1 MTGDAYRNSRAL
13 RQIGA
18 LKDAGWTV
26 HLAHFP
32 SSHPAPGDRPHALG
46 DGVTVEDLDRPASSG
61 PPFFWRIHRRM
72 KAAAR
77 RISAGIYHGSDLY
90 VLPAV
95 AERAVA
101 AKAGLT
107 FDSRELYPYVAG
119 AAGRP
124 WVRWFWKA
132 IQHRYLP
139 RVDALFTVSP
149 SIGAHLREHY
159 AVPDPILIPNVPPR
173 QDPEPDDYLREAA
186 GVEPGTPIVLHQ
198 GSMQAERGCEVLV
211 RATHRLERGTV
222 VFLGGGPLRDRLREQ
237 VSAEALNDRVRFVDP
252 VPPDRLLSLT
262 AGATLGVS
270 LLQATCR
277 NHEYALP
284 NKFFQYLMAG
294 LPVVVS
300 DLREMGGL
308 VREYDVG
315 RVVPPGDADAVAE
328 TLSELLDRPD
338 LRERL
343 AENRLRLLDRYAW
356 ERAEDAWLKTLERVR
371 AREVTPS
378 NPTA

>member
-13 RQIGA
+13 RQVDA
-18 LKDAGWTV
+18 LEGAGWTV

-32 SSHPAPGDRPHALG
+32 SSLPAPSDRPRALG
-46 DGVTVEDLDRPASSG
+46 DGVTVEDLDRPAGSG
-61 PPFFWRIHRRM
+61 PRFFWRIHRRM

-77 RISAGIYHGSDLY
+77 RISAAVYHASDLY

-95 AERAVA
+95 AKRAGA
-101 AKAGLT
+101 AEAGLT

-124 WVRWFWKA
+124 WVRWFWKVLE
-132 IQHRYLP
+132 HRYLP

-149 SIGAHLREHY
+149 SIGAHLRARY

-173 QDPEPDDYLREAA
+173 QDPKPSDHLRESA
-186 GVEPGTPIVLHQ
+186 GLDPDTPIVLHQ
-198 GSMQAERGCEVLV
+198 GSIQADRGCEVLV
-211 RATHRLERGTV
+211 RAARRLERGTV
-222 VFLGGGPLRDRLREQ
+222 VFLGGGPLRDRLRKQ
-237 VSAEALNDRVRFVDP
+237 VSAEGSSDRVRFVDP
-252 VPPDRLLSLT
+252 VPPDRLLPVT
-262 AGATLGVS
+262 AGATVGVS

-284 NKFFQYLMAG
+284 NKFFEYLMAG

-300 DLREMGGL
+300 DLPEMGGL

-315 RVVPPGDADAVAE
+315 RVVPPEDPVALAE
-328 TLSELLDRPD
+328 TLSELLARPD

-343 AENRLRLLDRYAW
+343 AENGGRLLDRYAW
-356 ERAEDAWLKTLERVR
+356 ERAEDVWVEAFDRVR
-371 AREVTPS
+371 APESPPS